1 MTERG
6 SKTATM
12 NEELTPTERP
22 AIPLPYLL
30 PFAAGIG
37 LIIILYMP
45 AFKWWWDEWM
55 APGSFYAHAIFVPF
69 FVMVMI
75 WRDRKKL
82 AETHAEP
89 SWSGLLLVVPAMLLL
104 LVGKRLDVTVL
115 QSFSFMMMVFA
126 VSLLVFGKAKTR
138 LLLFPLCFIIMMMP
152 LIPDQLITTIAF
164 PIQML
169 SAKLATLFLN
179 IMTLHSVQQGTMIKM
194 DNYMMSVELPCSGF
208 KTLVSL
214 LTFTAAF
221 AYLVDGAMWKR
232 WTLFF
237 VTIPLSLFINAL
249 RITLI
254 GVVGEL
260 ISMKAAGIFHDYS
273 GFIVLT
279 LAFLFLFNFARVLK
293 CERFLGIPLND
304 AQQAKDDAEDPNTPQ
319 EAPWWQ
325 IVLAWRP
332 TGAHLRQ
339 AAPYVIAIDLLFL
352 LAQAITPILAHG
364 LNPQPPIATFQVPLD
379 MQEGGVSWSCAPSPT
394 RDKLTKEV
402 NEVLSPMRVID
413 RTYGGSDGSRINL
426 FITAGNGR
434 KTFHDPHSCSLG
446 SDAVLED
453 VGSLTIPVLP
463 GTRPDL
469 PQVTLSEHQFHH
481 NNDMDRFE
489 FMMFYVVEGKVVLD
503 PAQARSA
510 IMRQMFYGDAGKP
523 SYFVRITQESPG
535 TDEEHRQ
542 QLVRFTAAIWKHAGP
557 VLSGLEKAAIDK
569 PVEIIEN
576 PKQP

>member
-1 MTERG
+1 
-6 SKTATM
+6 M
-12 NEELTPTERP
+12 NEEYISTERP
-22 AIPLPYLL
+22 KIPLVALL
-30 PFAAGIG
+30 PFAIGIG
-37 LIIILYMP
+37 LIILLFMP
-45 AFKWWWDEWM
+45 AFRWWWEEWM
-55 APGSFYAHAIFVPF
+55 MPGSFYAHAIFVPF
-69 FVMVMI
+69 FVAAMI

-82 AETHAEP
+82 SETPAEP
-89 SWSGLLLVVPAMLLL
+89 SWSGLILVVPAMLLL

-126 VSLLVFGKAKTR
+126 VSLLLFGKAKTR
-138 LLLFPLCFIIMMMP
+138 LLMFPLCFIIMMMP
-152 LIPDQLITTIAF
+152 LIPDQLISTIAF

-179 IMTLHSVQQGTMIKM
+179 MMTLHSVQQGTMIKM
-194 DNYMMSVELPCSGF
+194 DNYLMSVELPCSGF

-232 WTLFF
+232 WMLFF

-260 ISMKAAGIFHDYS
+260 ISMKAAGTFHDYS

-279 LAFLFLFNFARVLK
+279 LAFLFLFNFARFLR

-304 AQQAKDDAEDPNTPQ
+304 EQQAKDDAENADNVVEPAWYQ
-319 EAPWWQ
+319 V
-325 IVLAWRP
+325 VLAWRP
-332 TGAHLRQ
+332 TAAQLRL
-339 AAPYVIAIDLLFL
+339 AMPYVIGIDAFL
-352 LAQAITPILAHG
+352 LVAQLVTPPLTHG
-364 LNPQPPIATFQVPLD
+364 LNPQPPIATFQVPTE
-379 MQEGGVSWSCAPSPT
+379 MTEGGVSWSSPPSPY

-402 NEVLSPMRVID
+402 NEVLTPMRVIMRD
-413 RTYGGSDGSRINL
+413 YGGSDGSHINL
-426 FITAGNGR
+426 FMTAGNGR

-453 VGSLTIPVLP
+453 VGPLTLPMLP
-463 GTRPDL
+463 GSHPGL

-481 NNDMDRFE
+481 NNDSDRFE
-489 FMMFYVVEGKVVLD
+489 FMMFYVVDGKVLQT
-503 PAQARSA
+503 PADARRA

-523 SYFVRITQESPG
+523 SYFVRITQETPG

-542 QLVRFTAAIWKHAGP
+542 QLVRFAAALWKNAGP
-557 VLSGLEKAAIDK
+557 VLSGLEKAAVDK
-569 PVEIIEN
+569 PVEILEE

>member
-1 MTERG
+1 MTE
-6 SKTATM
+6 
-12 NEELTPTERP
+12 EFTPAERP
-22 AIPLPYLL
+22 TIPLPFLL

-37 LIIILYMP
+37 LIILLYMP
-45 AFKWWWDEWM
+45 AFKWWYEEWTV
-55 APGSFYAHAIFVPF
+55 PGSFYAHAIFVPF
-69 FVMVMI
+69 FVAVMI

-82 AETHAEP
+82 AETPAEP
-89 SWSGLLLVVPAMLLL
+89 SWTGLLLVVPAMLML

-152 LIPDQLITTIAF
+152 LIPDQLISTIAF

-179 IMTLHSVQQGTMIKM
+179 TMTLHSVQQGTMIKM
-194 DNYMMSVELPCSGF
+194 DNYVMSVELPCSGF

-221 AYLVDGAMWKR
+221 AYLVDGALWKR

-260 ISMKAAGIFHDYS
+260 VSMKAAGIFHDYS

-279 LAFLFLFNFARVLK
+279 LAFLFLFNFARVLR
-293 CERFLGIPLND
+293 CDRFLGIPLND
-304 AQQAKDDAEDPNTPQ
+304 EQQAKDDAEDPDAPQ
-319 EAPWWQ
+319 EAPWWRQ
-325 IVLAWRP
+325 VLAWRP
-332 TGAHLRQ
+332 TGVQLRQ
-339 AAPYVIAIDLLFL
+339 VAPYVISIDVLLI
-352 LAQAITPILAHG
+352 LAQAVTPILAHG
-364 LNPQPPIATFQVPLD
+364 LNPQPPIATFQVPFD
-379 MQEGGVSWSCAPSPT
+379 MQEGDVSWSSAPSPS

-402 NEVLSPMRVID
+402 NEVLSPMRVINRD
-413 RTYGGSDGSRINL
+413 YGGSDGSHINL

-453 VGSLTIPVLP
+453 IGPLTIPMLP
-463 GTRPDL
+463 GSASGL
-469 PQVTLSEHQFHH
+469 PQVTLSEHQFHR
-481 NNDMDRFE
+481 NNESDRFE
-489 FMMFYVVEGKVVLD
+489 FMMFYVVEGKVVQT
-503 PAQARSA
+503 PAEARSA

-542 QLVRFTAAIWKHAGP
+542 QLIRFTAAMWKHAGP
-557 VLSGLEKAAIDK
+557 VLSGLEKAAPDK
-569 PVEIIEN
+569 PVEIIED

>member
-1 MTERG
+1 
-6 SKTATM
+6 M
-12 NEELTPTERP
+12 NEEYTSADRP
-22 AIPLPYLL
+22 AIPLPFLL
-30 PFAAGIG
+30 PFAVG
-37 LIIILYMP
+37 LAMIVLLYMP
-45 AFKWWWDEWM
+45 AFNWWWEEWM

-75 WRDRKKL
+75 WRDRKRL
-82 AETHAEP
+82 SETPSEP
-89 SWSGLLLVVPAMLLL
+89 SWIGLALVVPAMLLL

-138 LLLFPLCFIIMMMP
+138 LLLFPLCFIVMMMP
-152 LIPDQLITTIAF
+152 LIPDQLISTIAF

-169 SAKLATLFLN
+169 SARLATLFLN
-179 IMTLHSVQQGTMIKM
+179 VMTLHSIQQGTMIKM

-221 AYLVDGAMWKR
+221 AYLVEGAKWKR

-279 LAFLFLFNFARVLK
+279 LAFLFLFNFARVLRCK
-293 CERFLGIPLND
+293 RFLGIPLND
-304 AQQAKDDAEDPNTPQ
+304 EEQAKDDAAADGTLQ
-319 EAPWWQ
+319 EAAWWQ

-332 TGAHLRQ
+332 TGAQLRQ
-339 AAPYVIAIDLLFL
+339 VAPYVIAIDVLFL
-352 LAQAITPILAHG
+352 LAQGFTPIIARGFH
-364 LNPQPPIATFQVPLD
+364 PQPPIATFQVPLE
-379 MQEGGVSWSCAPSPT
+379 MHEGGLSWSSPPSPS

-402 NEVLSPMRVID
+402 NEVLSPLRVISRD
-413 RTYGGSDGSRINL
+413 YGGSDGSHINL

-453 VGSLTIPVLP
+453 IGPLTVPVLP

-469 PQVTLSEHQFHH
+469 SQVTLNESQFHR
-481 NNDMDRFE
+481 NNDIDRFE
-489 FMMFYVVEGKVVLD
+489 FMMFYVVEGKVVLT
-503 PAQARSA
+503 PADARKA

-523 SYFVRITQESPG
+523 SYFVRITQESAG

-542 QLVRFTAAIWKHAGP
+542 QLVHFTAALWKNAGP
-557 VLSGLEKAAIDK
+557 VLSGLEKAAVDK
-569 PVEIIEN
+569 PVEILEE
-576 PKQP
+576 PKRP

>member
-1 MTERG
+1 
-6 SKTATM
+6 M
-12 NEELTPTERP
+12 NAEFTPTERP
-22 AIPLPYLL
+22 SIPLPFLL
-30 PFAAGIG
+30 PFVVGIA
-37 LIIILYMP
+37 LIVMLYTP
-45 AFKWWWDEWM
+45 AFKWWYEEWT

-69 FVMVMI
+69 FVAVMI

-82 AETHAEP
+82 AEAPAEP
-89 SWSGLLLVVPAMLLL
+89 SWSGLILVVPAMLLL

-152 LIPDQLITTIAF
+152 LIPDQLISTIAF
-164 PIQML
+164 PIQLL
-169 SAKLATLFLN
+169 SAKLATGFLN
-179 IMTLHSVQQGTMIKM
+179 LMTLHSVQLGTMIKM

-293 CERFLGIPLND
+293 CERFMGIPLND
-304 AQQAKDDAEDPNTPQ
+304 AEQAKDDAEDPDAPQ
-319 EAPWWQ
+319 EAAWWQ
-325 IVLAWRP
+325 VVLAWRP
-332 TGAHLRQ
+332 TGAQLRQ
-339 AAPYVIAIDLLFL
+339 AAPYVIAIDVLFV
-352 LAQAITPILAHG
+352 LAQAVTPILAHG
-364 LNPQPPIATFQVPLD
+364 LNPQPPIATFQVPFDL
-379 MQEGGVSWSCAPSPT
+379 QEGGVTWSSPPSPS

-402 NEVLSPMRVID
+402 NEILSPMRVINRD
-413 RTYGGSDGSRINL
+413 YGGSDGSHINL

-434 KTFHDPHSCSLG
+434 KTFHDPHNCSLG
-446 SDAVLED
+446 SDSVLED
-453 VGSLTIPVLP
+453 IGPLTLPVLP
-463 GTRPDL
+463 GSRPDL
-469 PQVTLSEHQFHH
+469 PQVTLSEHQYHR
-481 NNDMDRFE
+481 NTDNDRYE
-489 FMMFYVVEGKVVLD
+489 FMMFYVVDGKVVRT
-503 PAQARSA
+503 PAEARSA

-535 TDEEHRQ
+535 TDEDHRQ
-542 QLVRFTAAIWKHAGP
+542 QLVRFSAAIWKHAGP
-557 VLSGLEKAAIDK
+557 ILSGLEKAAVDK
-569 PVEIIEN
+569 PVELIDDT
-576 PKQP
+576 KQP

>member
-1 MTERG
+1 
-6 SKTATM
+6 M
-12 NEELTPTERP
+12 NEEFTPTERP
-22 AIPLPYLL
+22 AIPLPFLL
-30 PFAAGIG
+30 PFAVAIG
-37 LIIILYMP
+37 LIILLYMP
-45 AFKWWWDEWM
+45 AFRWWYEEWTV
-55 APGSFYAHAIFVPF
+55 PGSFYAHAIFVPF
-69 FVMVMI
+69 FVAVMI

-82 AETHAEP
+82 VETPAEP
-89 SWSGLLLVVPAMLLL
+89 SWTGLLLVVPAMLLL

-126 VSLLVFGKAKTR
+126 VSLLLFGKAKTR

-152 LIPDQLITTIAF
+152 LIPDQLISTIAF

-179 IMTLHSVQQGTMIKM
+179 TMTLHSVQQGTMIKM

-221 AYLVDGAMWKR
+221 AYLVDGAQWKR

-279 LAFLFLFNFARVLK
+279 LAFLFLFNFARILR

-304 AQQAKDDAEDPNTPQ
+304 EQQAKDDAEDPDAPQ
-319 EAPWWQ
+319 EPAWWQ
-325 IVLAWRP
+325 VVLAWRP
-332 TGAHLRQ
+332 TGAQLRQ
-339 AAPYVIAIDLLFL
+339 AAPYVISIDVLLL
-352 LAQAITPILAHG
+352 LAQVVTPILAHG
-364 LNPQPPIATFQVPLD
+364 LNPQPPIATFQVPFD
-379 MQEGGVSWSCAPSPT
+379 MQEGGVSWSSPPSPT

-402 NEVLSPMRVID
+402 NEVLSPMRVINRD
-413 RTYGGSDGSRINL
+413 YGGSDGSHINL

-453 VGSLTIPVLP
+453 IGPLTLPVLP
-463 GTRPDL
+463 GSAPGL
-469 PQVTLSEHQFHH
+469 PQVTLSEHQFHR
-481 NNDMDRFE
+481 NNDNDRYE
-489 FMMFYVVEGKVVLD
+489 FMMFYVVEGKVVLT
-503 PAQARSA
+503 PAEARHA

-535 TDEEHRQ
+535 TDADHRQ
-542 QLVRFTAAIWKHAGP
+542 QLIRFAAAMWKHAGP
-557 VLSGLEKAAIDK
+557 VLSGLEPAAVDK
-569 PVEIIEN
+569 PVEVIED